1 MKGKILYSILKY
13 CKSRGFVVIDIS
25 INKTSVAFSSGLPFW
40 EQVTIKKTFKKFYT
54 FLPEYSIWNIYIY
67 VK

>member
-1 MKGKILYSILKY
+1 MKEILHLILKY

-25 INKTSVAFSSGLPFW
+25 INKTSVALSSALPFW
-40 EQVTIKKTFKKFYT
+40 VQVTIKKTFKKFYT

-67 VK
+67 M